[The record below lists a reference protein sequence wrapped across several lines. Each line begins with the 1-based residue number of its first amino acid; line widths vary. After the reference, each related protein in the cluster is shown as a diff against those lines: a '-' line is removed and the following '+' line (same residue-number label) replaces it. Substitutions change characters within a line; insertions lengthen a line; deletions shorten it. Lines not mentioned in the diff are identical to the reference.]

1 MSLLGLLNTEDFSAQ
16 RFTSIRRSVFY
27 QYPNGAAPLLG
38 LLSMLDGEVLNDPE
52 FKWFEDRLQEKT
64 ATALRAAST
73 TGPWYTSITGIDG
86 GTTTAKAATAVDL
99 TGTNNSTGAP
109 GTVYYLAVDSVARF
123 RANDIINV
131 KVAVGSTVNDL
142 ACKITANASGV
153 WYLAGTGVLAYVI
166 RVVPLQTLA
175 NALNAYAGYDPA
187 GTTPITNM
195 VEVKVIS
202 NASAQGQSG
211 SSEQAYNFPA
221 QVGNSAQ
228 IWRTPFS
235 FTNTALKTALK
246 YDESGPYKDKAKKAS
261 MAHMIDLENSFLWGT
276 PSKTLDSSSGLPTYT
291 TGGILFFMRLWEVGH
306 GNVVDGVTS
315 TYGNTAA
322 TTNAADNK
330 RIITINGALAETDL
344 DDYIERLFRHTNNIS
359 SEKMCF
365 CGSGFLNVMNKL
377 YKSSTQFTTDVPM
390 ADSYG
395 MNVVKHVSPF
405 GTIYYKTHPLFN
417 RNASLRY
424 NALFF
429 DAQNMKYRYV
439 QDRDTD
445 LKKNTEDRKDD
456 FRRDE
461 WLTEA
466 GLELQ
471 FPEANMYLIGVTS
484 AGTAL

>member
-52 FKWFEDRLQEKT
+52 FKWFEDRLEEKSSVTVVDGTT
-64 ATALRAAST
+64 A
-73 TGPWYTSITGIDG
+73 GPWFDDNNGAFANAHTVTTVAAAARTA
-86 GTTTAKAATAVDL
+86 GTAYWLKVASNAK
-99 TGTNNSTGAP
+99 
-109 GTVYYLAVDSVARF
+109 F
-123 RANDIINV
+123 RANDILKF
-131 KVAVGSTVNDL
+131 KVCST
-142 ACKITANASGV
+142 AYPAGSGV
-153 WYLAGTGVLAYVI
+153 GAAGTVDAPKAGGVEMQV
-166 RVVPLQTLA
+166 RVLPNSSGVFTNSTTHVRVTPIATRSDVT
-175 NALNAYAGYDPA
+175 NAYGDYTDTKI
-187 GTTPITNM
+187 GLGIT
-195 VEVKVIS
+195 VIG
-202 NASAQGQSG
+202 NANAQGQSG
-211 SSEQAYNFPA
+211 SNEGAYAVPK
-221 QVGNSAQ
+221 QVGNCAQ
-228 IWRTPFS
+228 IFRTPFS
-235 FTNTALKTALK
+235 FTNTALKTAATF
-246 YDESGPYKDKAKKAS
+246 DESGPYKDKAKKAS
-261 MAHMIDLENSFLWGT
+261 MSHMIDLENSFLWGD
-276 PSKTLDSSSGLPTYT
+276 PSKSVDGTSGLPTYT
-291 TGGILFFMRLWEVGH
+291 TGGILFFMRLWEVGN
-306 GNVVDGVTS
+306 GNAYSGVTS
-315 TYGNTAA
+315 TYGNSAA
-322 TTNAADNK
+322 TANSDDNK
-330 RIITINGALAETDL
+330 RIININGALTESDL
-344 DDYIERLFRHTNNIS
+344 DDYIERLFRMTNNIS

-390 ADSYG
+390 ADAYG

-429 DAQNMKYRYV
+429 DAQNMRYRYM

-445 LKKNTEDRKDD
+445 CKKNTENNNDD

-471 FPEANMYLIGVTS
+471 FPEACMYMVGVTS
-484 AGTAL
+484 PGTAL